1 MKAMKG
7 LLGLG
12 LCLLGISYANAQAA
26 KCSAVITKVSFAPNK
41 DHEKTWDVQFN
52 ASVNGCEMSGGT
64 FEYVVEHRAH
74 GAPDR
79 SGDLQRREIGEY
91 PVHGELPR
99 ASRQGTEGSPGRVGQ
114 VLHLH
119 PVGPTAT
126 TRFSRGAIVRR
137 EHRIRSRP
145 FAGREVSRGPRA
157 GLR

>member
-64 FEYVVEHRAH
+64 FEYVVELQSTARTELQTVQETFNVEK
-74 GAPDR
+74 
-79 SGDLQRREIGEY
+79 SGN
-91 PVHGELPR
+91 
-99 ASRQGTEGSPGRVGQ
+99 
-114 VLHLH
+114 
-119 PVGPTAT
+119 
-126 TRFSRGAIVRR
+126 TRFTVSFHAPPGKELKEVRG
-137 EHRIRSRP
+137 
-145 FAGREVSRGPRA
+145 VSVKSCTCIQ
-157 GLR
+157 

>member
-64 FEYVVEHRAH
+64 FEYVAEVQSTARTELQTVQETFNVEK
-74 GAPDR
+74 
-79 SGDLQRREIGEY
+79 SGN
-91 PVHGELPR
+91 
-99 ASRQGTEGSPGRVGQ
+99 
-114 VLHLH
+114 
-119 PVGPTAT
+119 
-126 TRFSRGAIVRR
+126 TRFTVSFHAPPGKELKEIRG
-137 EHRIRSRP
+137 
-145 FAGREVSRGPRA
+145 VSVKSCTCVQ
-157 GLR
+157 

>member
-64 FEYVVEHRAH
+64 FEYVAEVQSTARTELQTVQETFNVEK
-74 GAPDR
+74 
-79 SGDLQRREIGEY
+79 SGN
-91 PVHGELPR
+91 
-99 ASRQGTEGSPGRVGQ
+99 
-114 VLHLH
+114 
-119 PVGPTAT
+119 
-126 TRFSRGAIVRR
+126 TRFTVSFHAPPGKELKEVRG
-137 EHRIRSRP
+137 
-145 FAGREVSRGPRA
+145 VSVKSCTCIQ
-157 GLR
+157 

>member
-64 FEYVVEHRAH
+64 FEYVVELQSTARTELQTVQETFNVEK
-74 GAPDR
+74 
-79 SGDLQRREIGEY
+79 SGN
-91 PVHGELPR
+91 
-99 ASRQGTEGSPGRVGQ
+99 
-114 VLHLH
+114 
-119 PVGPTAT
+119 
-126 TRFSRGAIVRR
+126 TRFTVSFHAPPGKELKEIRG
-137 EHRIRSRP
+137 
-145 FAGREVSRGPRA
+145 VSVKSCTCVQ
-157 GLR
+157 

>member
-64 FEYVVEHRAH
+64 FEYVAELESTARTELQTVQETFNVEK
-74 GAPDR
+74 
-79 SGDLQRREIGEY
+79 SGN
-91 PVHGELPR
+91 
-99 ASRQGTEGSPGRVGQ
+99 
-114 VLHLH
+114 
-119 PVGPTAT
+119 
-126 TRFSRGAIVRR
+126 TRFTVSFHAPPGKELKEIRG
-137 EHRIRSRP
+137 
-145 FAGREVSRGPRA
+145 VSVKSCTCIQ
-157 GLR
+157 